1 MTKFNIVI
9 ADDHK
14 LFRKGI
20 IALLEDFDFIGE
32 INEASNG
39 AELLELLEL
48 LAKKDTLPHVILLD
62 LRMPVMDG
70 IEAHQK
76 MKALYPKI
84 KVIILTMEDDEQ
96 YILHLIS
103 EGVNGYLLKNADPEE
118 MEKAILKVFEKGYY
132 FSENIS
138 ALVMQNLKK
147 LEKADAIFNPDFSE
161 RELLVLELMCKE
173 YSNSEISDKMNIS
186 NRTVEG
192 YKQKLIEKSGAKS
205 IAGLIILAL
214 KYKWVSFK

>member
-1 MTKFNIVI
+1 MNKYNIVI

-32 INEASNG
+32 IGEASNG
-39 AELLELLEL
+39 AELLELLS
-48 LAKKDTLPHVILLD
+48 KKEVLPDVILLD

-70 IEAHQK
+70 VEAQQQIRI
-76 MKALYPKI
+76 LYPDI

-103 EGVNGYLLKNADPEE
+103 AGVNGYLLKNADPEE
-118 MEKAILKVFEKGYY
+118 MEKAILKVIEKGFY

-147 LEKADAIFNPDFSE
+147 LDKSDAYINPDFSE
-161 RELLVLELMCKE
+161 RELQVLELICKE
-173 YSNSEISDKMNIS
+173 YSNSEIADIMNIS
-186 NRTVEG
+186 IRTAEG
-192 YKQKLIEKSGAKS
+192 YRQKLIDKSGAKN
-205 IAGLIILAL
+205 IAGLVILAL
-214 KYKWVSFK
+214 KYNWVSLK

>member
-1 MTKFNIVI
+1 MKKYNIVI

-32 INEASNG
+32 IGEASDG
-39 AELLELLEL
+39 AELLDL
-48 LAKKDTLPHVILLD
+48 LAKMENLPHVVLLD

-70 IEAHQK
+70 VEAQQQIK
-76 MKALYPKI
+76 ILYPDI

-103 EGVNGYLLKNADPEE
+103 AGVNGYLLKNADPEE
-118 MEKAILKVFEKGYY
+118 METAILKVIDKGYY

-147 LEKADAIFNPDFSE
+147 LDKTDAIFNPDFSD
-161 RELLVLELMCKE
+161 RELKVLELICKE
-173 YSNSEISDKMNIS
+173 YSNSEIAEIMNIS
-186 NRTVEG
+186 IRTAEG
-192 YKQKLIEKSGAKS
+192 YRQKLIDKSGSKN
-205 IAGLIILAL
+205 IAGLVILAL
-214 KYKWVSFK
+214 KYNWVTLK

>member
-1 MTKFNIVI
+1 MNKYNIVI

-20 IALLEDFDFIGE
+20 IALLEDFEFIGE
-32 INEASNG
+32 IGEASNG
-39 AELLELLEL
+39 AELLDL
-48 LAKKDTLPHVILLD
+48 LANMENLPHVVLLD

-70 IEAHQK
+70 VEAQQQIK
-76 MKALYPKI
+76 MLYPDIKI
-84 KVIILTMEDDEQ
+84 IILTMEDDEQ

-103 EGVNGYLLKNADPEE
+103 AGVNGYLLKNADPEE
-118 MEKAILKVFEKGYY
+118 MEKAILKVVEKGFY

-147 LEKADAIFNPDFSE
+147 LDKTEAIFNPEFSE
-161 RELLVLELMCKE
+161 RELMVLELICKE
-173 YSNSEISDKMNIS
+173 YSNGEISDKMNIS

-192 YKQKLIEKSGAKS
+192 YKQKLFEKSGAKN
-205 IAGLIILAL
+205 IAGLVILAL
-214 KYKWVSFK
+214 KYNWVSLK

>member
-1 MTKFNIVI
+1 MEEKKINVI
-9 ADDHK
+9 ITDDHK

-39 AELLELLEL
+39 AELIDL
-48 LAKKDTLPHVILLD
+48 LAKMKALPDVILLD

-70 IEAHQK
+70 VEAHK
-76 MKALYPKI
+76 KIRKLYPEI

-103 EGVNGYLLKNADPEE
+103 EGVNGYLLKNADPDE
-118 MEKAILKVFEKGYY
+118 MEKAILKVVENGYY

-138 ALVMQNLKK
+138 TLVVKGMVKKDITEALPNL
-147 LEKADAIFNPDFSE
+147 DFNE
-161 RELLVLELMCKE
+161 RELQILELICKE
-173 YSNSEISDKMNIS
+173 FTAAEIAEKLNLSV
-186 NRTVEG
+186 RTVEG
-192 YKQKLIEKSGAKS
+192 YRQKLIEKSGAKNV
-205 IAGLIILAL
+205 AGLVIFAVKNNLFPL
-214 KYKWVSFK
+214 